1 MTHFFKTPRFGRSIL
16 FPIEHSGSIRS
27 HPLRSQDSH
36 LVFHPGS
43 SVPMSRS
50 SALSIC
56 LCSAIALVGASRQ
69 SIAQGPPTANA
80 AREAMAK
87 LSKMVGK
94 WEGEAT
100 VQLGPGQT
108 HKVKQTEHV
117 QSKLGGNVLLVEG
130 LGKEKGADGVEKV
143 VFQAMA
149 ICAYDAK
156 DKTYKFHAFRDNG
169 MSTIA
174 NAEVTDSGMI
184 WGFEDGRGG
193 KIRYTIT
200 LTDDTWTEIG
210 EYLMEGQ
217 PARKFFDMTV
227 KRVAE
232 AK

>member
-1 MTHFFKTPRFGRSIL
+1 MARMLLSAYCSCWIL
-16 FPIEHSGSIRS
+16 FLAPW
-27 HPLRSQDSH
+27 
-36 LVFHPGS
+36 
-43 SVPMSRS
+43 
-50 SALSIC
+50 
-56 LCSAIALVGASRQ
+56 ASN
-69 SIAQGPPTANA
+69 AQGPPSPAVA
-80 AREAMAK
+80 KEAMAK
-87 LSKMVGK
+87 LAKMVGK

-108 HKVKQTEHV
+108 HKVKQTENV
-117 QSKLGGNVLLVEG
+117 QSKLGGTVLLVEG

-149 ICAYDAK
+149 ICAYDANSK
-156 DKTYKFHAFRDNG
+156 SYKFHAFRDNG
-169 MSTIA
+169 MGTVA
-174 NAEVTDSGMI
+174 TAEATDTGLI

-200 LTDDTWTEIG
+200 LTEDTWTEIG
-210 EYLMEGQ
+210 EYLIEGQ

>member
-1 MTHFFKTPRFGRSIL
+1 
-16 FPIEHSGSIRS
+16 
-27 HPLRSQDSH
+27 
-36 LVFHPGS
+36 
-43 SVPMSRS
+43 MSRISKFVCCTSLAFLLAQS
-50 SALSIC
+50 SA
-56 LCSAIALVGASRQ
+56 
-69 SIAQGPPTANA
+69 IAQGPPTADTA
-80 AREAMAK
+80 KAAMAK

-117 QSKLGGNVLLVEG
+117 QSKLGGTVFLVEG
-130 LGKEKGADGVEKV
+130 LGKEKGADGAEKV

-149 ICAYDAK
+149 ICAYDAASK
-156 DKTYKFHAFRDNG
+156 SYKFHAFRDNG
-169 MSTIA
+169 MGTVA
-174 NAEVTDSGMI
+174 TAEVTDTGMI

-200 LTDDTWTEIG
+200 LADDTWTEIG
-210 EYLMEGQ
+210 EYLVEGQ